1 MSDVR
6 RCTIE
11 FYINKSI
18 IKEVCGETSYKRG
31 EAYYKSN
38 KVIVNYY
45 DETKE
50 ICEATVKGNED
61 FRVTVEKA
69 KKVMLLRDVVVLH

>member
-1 MSDVR
+1 MSF
-6 RCTIE
+6 TL
-11 FYINKSI
+11 NKSI

-45 DETKE
+45 DETKR
-50 ICEATVKGNED
+50 N
-61 FRVTVEKA
+61 
-69 KKVMLLRDVVVLH
+69 L

>member
-1 MSDVR
+1 MGF
-6 RCTIE
+6 TL
-11 FYINKSI
+11 NKSI

-38 KVIVNYY
+38 KVIVNHY

-50 ICEATVKGNED
+50 ICEATVKGTKI
-61 FRVTVEKA
+61 F
-69 KKVMLLRDVVVLH
+69 MLR

>member
-1 MSDVR
+1 MSF
-6 RCTIE
+6 TL
-11 FYINKSI
+11 NKSI

-50 ICEATVKGNED
+50 ICEDDGKRERG
-61 FRVTVEKA
+61 FSCYGRKS
-69 KKVMLLRDVVVLH
+69 